1 MRQKLADIA
10 TQVQGELVGDG
21 SCIIESVAPIDEAG
35 EGAISV
41 LINARQIRRLESTG
55 ATAVIVSREIDRA
68 PVPIIRVAS
77 PEVALATL
85 LTTYFVG
92 HRPAESGIHPTASI
106 HPSAD
111 VDDEAAI
118 GPNVSIGPHTAVGR
132 GACIGTNVSVG
143 ARCRIGAGT
152 WIFANATLYDQ
163 VSLGEGVIVHGG
175 AVIGSDG
182 FGYFQG
188 GGGARKI
195 PQVGGVEIGD
205 EVEIGANSTIDRATM
220 GLTRIGRGT
229 KIDNLVQIGHNVV
242 IGDHVTICAQVG
254 IAGSTVVE
262 SGTLIGGQAGL
273 SDHIHVGAGSR
284 IGGQAGVT
292 KSIPAGSTVSG
303 YPARPHNQARRIE
316 AAIKRLPDLL
326 QQIQTLEAR
335 VESLESRGRVE
346 ENPKREENTEP

>member
-10 TQVQGELVGDG
+10 TQVQGELIGDG
-21 SCIIESVAPIDEAG
+21 SCIIESVEPLDEAG
-35 EGAISV
+35 EGSISV
-41 LINARQIRRLESTG
+41 LINARQSRRLESTG
-55 ATAVIVSREIDRA
+55 AAAVIVSREIDHA

-77 PEVALATL
+77 PELALVTL
-85 LTTYFVG
+85 LTTYFAG
-92 HRPAESGIHPTASI
+92 HRPAESGIHPTARI
-106 HPSAD
+106 DPAAE
-111 VDDEAAI
+111 VDEEAAI
-118 GPNVSIGPHTAVGR
+118 GPHVSIGPHTTVGPS
-132 GACIGTNVSVG
+132 ACIGANVTIG
-143 ARCRIGAGT
+143 AHCRVGAGT
-152 WIFANATLYDQ
+152 WIYANATVYDR

-175 AVIGSDG
+175 VVIGSDG

-188 GGGARKI
+188 SGGARKI

-220 GLTRIGRGT
+220 GMTRIGRGT

-242 IGDHVTICAQVG
+242 IGEHVTICAQVG

-273 SDHIHVGAGSR
+273 SDHIRVGAGSR

-316 AAIKRLPDLL
+316 AAVKRLPDLL
-326 QQIQTLEAR
+326 QQLQTLETRIIAI
-335 VESLESRGRVE
+335 ESGEQAKKSIEGSE
-346 ENPKREENTEP
+346 

>member
-10 TQVQGELVGDG
+10 TQVQGELIGDG
-21 SCIIESVAPIDEAG
+21 SCIIESVAPLDEAG
-35 EGAISV
+35 KGSISV
-41 LINARQIRRLESTG
+41 LINARHSRRLESTE
-55 ATAVIVSREIDRA
+55 ATAVIVSREINRA

-85 LTTYFVG
+85 LTTYFAG
-92 HRPAESGIHPTASI
+92 HRPAEGGIHPTASI
-106 HPSAD
+106 HPSAE
-111 VDDEAAI
+111 VDDEADI
-118 GPNVSIGPHTAVGR
+118 GPHVSIGPHATVGKR
-132 GACIGTNVSVG
+132 ACIGTNVTIG
-143 ARCRIGAGT
+143 ARCRIGEGT
-152 WIFANATLYDQ
+152 WIFANATLYDL
-163 VSLGEGVIVHGG
+163 VSLGKGVIVHGG
-175 AVIGSDG
+175 VVIGSDG

-188 GGGARKI
+188 DGGAVKI

-205 EVEIGANSTIDRATM
+205 DVEIGANTTIDRATM
-220 GLTRIGRGT
+220 GMTRIGRGT

-292 KSIPAGSTVSG
+292 KSIPSGSTVSG

-326 QQIQTLEAR
+326 QQIQTLETR
-335 VESLESRGRVE
+335 VKVLESLGRGER
-346 ENPKREENTEP
+346 NPQATGK

>member
-10 TQVQGELVGDG
+10 MQVQGELIGDG
-21 SCIIESVAPIDEAG
+21 SCIIESVAPLDEAR
-35 EGAISV
+35 EGSISV
-41 LINARQIRRLESTG
+41 LINARQSRRLESTG
-55 ATAVIVSREIDRA
+55 ATAVIVSREIDQA

-77 PEVALATL
+77 PEVALVTL
-85 LTTYFVG
+85 LSTYFAR
-92 HRPAESGIHPTASI
+92 HRPAEGGVHPTARI
-106 HPSAD
+106 HPLAD
-111 VDDEAAI
+111 VDDEADI
-118 GPNVSIGPHTAVGR
+118 GAHVSVGPHTTVGK
-132 GACIGTNVSVG
+132 GACIGQNVAVG
-143 ARCRIGAGT
+143 AQCRIGEGT
-152 WIFANATLYDQ
+152 WIFANATLYDR
-163 VSLGEGVIVHGG
+163 VSLGKGVIVHGG
-175 AVIGSDG
+175 VVIGSDG

-188 GGGARKI
+188 SGGAIKV

-205 EVEIGANSTIDRATM
+205 DVEIGANSTIDRATM
-220 GLTRIGRGT
+220 GMTRIGRGT
-229 KIDNLVQIGHNVV
+229 KIDNLVQIGHNVM

-292 KSIPAGSTVSG
+292 KSIPSGSTVSG

-326 QQIQTLEAR
+326 QQIQTLETR
-335 VESLESRGRVE
+335 VKALESQGQ
-346 ENPKREENTEP
+346 REKKP

>member
-1 MRQKLADIA
+1 MRQRLADIA
-10 TQVQGELVGDG
+10 TQVEGELVGDG
-21 SCIIESVAPIDEAG
+21 SCIIEGVAPLDEAA
-35 EGAISV
+35 EGSISV
-41 LINARQIRRLESTG
+41 LINARQSRRLASTG
-55 ATAVIVSREIDRA
+55 ATAVIVSREIAQA

-77 PEVALATL
+77 PEVALVTL
-85 LTTYFVG
+85 LSTYFAG
-92 HRPAESGIHPTASI
+92 HRPAEDGIHASARIHPTADVDEE
-106 HPSAD
+106 AD
-111 VDDEAAI
+111 V
-118 GPNVSIGPHTAVGR
+118 GPHASIGPHTWVGR
-132 GACIGTNVSVG
+132 NARIGAGVAIG
-143 ARCRIGAGT
+143 AHCRIGAGT
-152 WIFANATLYDQ
+152 WIFANTTLYDR
-163 VSLGEGVIVHGG
+163 VSLGEGVIIHSG

-188 GGGARKI
+188 SGGARKI

-205 EVEIGANSTIDRATM
+205 EVEIGANTTIDRATM
-220 GLTRIGRGT
+220 GMTRIGRGT

-262 SGTLIGGQAGL
+262 TGSLIGGQAGL
-273 SDHIHVGAGSR
+273 SDHIKVGAGSR

-335 VESLESRGRVE
+335 IKSLEGRE
-346 ENPKREENTEP
+346 

>member
-10 TQVQGELVGDG
+10 TQVQGELIGDG
-21 SCIIESVAPIDEAG
+21 SYIIESVAPLDEAG
-35 EGAISV
+35 KGSISV
-41 LINARQIRRLESTG
+41 LINARHSRRLESTG

-85 LTTYFVG
+85 LKTYFAG
-92 HRPAESGIHPTASI
+92 HRPAEGGIHPTASI
-106 HPSAD
+106 HPSAE
-111 VDDEAAI
+111 VDDEADI
-118 GPNVSIGPHTAVGR
+118 GPHVSIGPHTTVGKR
-132 GACIGTNVSVG
+132 ACIGTNVAIG
-143 ARCRIGAGT
+143 ARCRIGEGT
-152 WIFANATLYDQ
+152 WIFANATLYDL
-163 VSLGEGVIVHGG
+163 VSLGNGVIVHGG
-175 AVIGSDG
+175 VVIGSDG

-188 GGGARKI
+188 DGGAIKI

-205 EVEIGANSTIDRATM
+205 DVEIGANSTIDRATM
-220 GLTRIGRGT
+220 GMTRIGRGT

-292 KSIPAGSTVSG
+292 KSIPSGSTVSG

-326 QQIQTLEAR
+326 QQIQTLETR
-335 VESLESRGRVE
+335 VKALESQGRGER
-346 ENPKREENTEP
+346 NPQATGK

>member
-1 MRQKLADIA
+1 MRQRLADIA
-10 TQVQGELVGDG
+10 TQVEGELVGDG
-21 SCIIESVAPIDEAG
+21 SCIIEGVAPLDEAA
-35 EGAISV
+35 EGSISV
-41 LINARQIRRLESTG
+41 LINARQSRRLASTG
-55 ATAVIVSREIDRA
+55 ATAVIVSREIAQA

-77 PEVALATL
+77 PEVALVTL
-85 LTTYFVG
+85 LSTYFAG
-92 HRPAESGIHPTASI
+92 HRPAEDGIHASARIHPTADVDEE
-106 HPSAD
+106 AD
-111 VDDEAAI
+111 V
-118 GPNVSIGPHTAVGR
+118 GPHASIGPHTWVGR
-132 GACIGTNVSVG
+132 NARIGAGVAIG
-143 ARCRIGAGT
+143 AHCRIGAGT
-152 WIFANATLYDQ
+152 WIFANTTLYDR
-163 VSLGEGVIVHGG
+163 VSLGEGVIIHSG

-188 GGGARKI
+188 SGGARKI

-205 EVEIGANSTIDRATM
+205 EVEIGANTTIDRATM
-220 GLTRIGRGT
+220 GMTRIGRGT

-262 SGTLIGGQAGL
+262 TGSLIGGQAGL
-273 SDHIHVGAGSR
+273 SDHIKVGAGSR

-292 KSIPAGSTVSG
+292 KSVPAGSTVSG

-335 VESLESRGRVE
+335 IKSLEGRE
-346 ENPKREENTEP
+346 

>member
-1 MRQKLADIA
+1 MRQRLADIA
-10 TQVQGELVGDG
+10 TQVEGELVGDG
-21 SCIIESVAPIDEAG
+21 SCIIEGVAPLDEAA
-35 EGAISV
+35 EGSISV
-41 LINARQIRRLESTG
+41 LINARQSRRLESTG
-55 ATAVIVSREIDRA
+55 ATAVIVSREIAQA

-77 PEVALATL
+77 PEVALVTL
-85 LTTYFVG
+85 LSTYFAG
-92 HRPAESGIHPTASI
+92 HRPAEDGIHASARIHPTADVDEE
-106 HPSAD
+106 AD
-111 VDDEAAI
+111 V
-118 GPNVSIGPHTAVGR
+118 GPHASIGPHTWVGR
-132 GACIGTNVSVG
+132 NARIGAGVAIG
-143 ARCRIGAGT
+143 AHCRIGAGT
-152 WIFANATLYDQ
+152 WIFANTTLYDR
-163 VSLGEGVIVHGG
+163 VSLGEGVIIHSG

-182 FGYFQG
+182 FGYFEG
-188 GGGARKI
+188 SGGARKI

-205 EVEIGANSTIDRATM
+205 EVEIGANTTIDRATM
-220 GLTRIGRGT
+220 GMTRIGRGT

-262 SGTLIGGQAGL
+262 TGSLIGGQAGL
-273 SDHIHVGAGSR
+273 SDHIKVGAGSR

-335 VESLESRGRVE
+335 IKSLEGRE
-346 ENPKREENTEP
+346 